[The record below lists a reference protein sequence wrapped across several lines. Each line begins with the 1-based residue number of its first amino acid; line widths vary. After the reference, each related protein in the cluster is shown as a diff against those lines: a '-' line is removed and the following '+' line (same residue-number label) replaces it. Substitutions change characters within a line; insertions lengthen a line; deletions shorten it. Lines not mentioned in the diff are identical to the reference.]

1 MKPLWIW
8 AAPHGSSLSPAPS
21 LARFAA
27 RVAIDTGITVS
38 IGLSTNKFLA
48 KIASDLHKRRGF
60 AVLGGNAAQ
69 RSLAPKPVSFI
80 WCMGAVM
87 QARLTRDGITLIG
100 DLAATT
106 ETELKHRYGAEGVH
120 RSRLAPSLDARAVKR
135 PNARPRA
142 RRRRPTIARR
152 RLWLLCEKLSGRRKA
167 ADLAASRSGLRWR
180 ISSCERRGAHLRIQ
194 PKSQPRFSRLAA
206 SS

>member
-8 AAPHGSSLSPAPS
+8 AAPHGSSLSPAQS

-48 KIASDLHKRRGF
+48 KIASDLHKPRGF

-106 ETELKHRYGAEGVH
+106 EAELKHRYG
-120 RSRLAPSLDARAVKR
+120 
-135 PNARPRA
+135 PRA
-142 RRRRPTIARR
+142 CTAHGSPLALMPVRSSARTR
-152 RLWLLCEKLSGRRKA
+152 GQEPVGA
-167 ADLAASRSGLRWR
+167 AP
-180 ISSCERRGAHLRIQ
+180 Q
-194 PKSQPRFSRLAA
+194 
-206 SS
+206 